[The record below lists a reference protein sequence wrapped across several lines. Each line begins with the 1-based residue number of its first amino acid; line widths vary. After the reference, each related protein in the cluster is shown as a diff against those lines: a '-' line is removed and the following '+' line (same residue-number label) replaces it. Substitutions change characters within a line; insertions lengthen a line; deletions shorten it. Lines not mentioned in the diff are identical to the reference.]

1 MEKYKVQSIDRLDI
15 SDNAINLLK
24 QNNIETLGELC
35 NKTKQEL
42 KQMQLM
48 TDENMIYKLGQNEL
62 DKIDEQLRW
71 IGLYLPM

>member
-24 QNNIETLGELC
+24 QNNIETLGEIC

-71 IGLYLPM
+71 IGLYLPI

>member
-42 KQMQLM
+42 RQMQLM

-71 IGLYLPM
+71 IGLYLPI

>member
-42 KQMQLM
+42 RQMQLM
-48 TDENMIYKLGQNEL
+48 TDEKIIYKLGQNEL

-71 IGLYLPM
+71 IGLYLPI

>member
-71 IGLYLPM
+71 IGLYLPI